1 VPAAELK
8 NVDGIAYR
16 EALPEAPAGASTVLC
31 IHGFPQSSYMWRQL
45 LEALAA
51 SGRRALAP
59 DLLGFGDTSP
69 DPPGTWVRQVEHVE
83 RFRTALGLERVE
95 LVVHDWGGLIGLRW
109 ACDHP
114 YAVSSLVLSNTGFFP
129 DGKWNAMA
137 VTLRT
142 EGQGE
147 MLLDNLNRD
156 AFAAMMRDLS
166 RSFDNAAIDEYF
178 KAFESE
184 AGRRGALELYRSGD
198 FDELRPYQ
206 ERLEQLGAPALILWG
221 ENDAFAPVAAA
232 HRFHREL
239 PDSQL
244 VTLDA
249 GHFVYED
256 QPERCA
262 QEIVDFLDRSR

>member
-1 VPAAELK
+1 
-8 NVDGIAYR
+8 
-16 EALPEAPAGASTVLC
+16 VLC

-114 YAVSSLVLSNTGFFP
+114 DAVSSLVLSNTGFFP

>member
-1 VPAAELK
+1 
-8 NVDGIAYR
+8 
-16 EALPEAPAGASTVLC
+16 
-31 IHGFPQSSYMWRQL
+31 
-45 LEALAA
+45 
-51 SGRRALAP
+51 
-59 DLLGFGDTSP
+59 
-69 DPPGTWVRQVEHVE
+69 
-83 RFRTALGLERVE
+83 
-95 LVVHDWGGLIGLRW
+95 
-109 ACDHP
+109 
-114 YAVSSLVLSNTGFFP
+114 
-129 DGKWNAMA
+129 
-137 VTLRT
+137 
-142 EGQGE
+142 
-147 MLLDNLNRD
+147 
-156 AFAAMMRDLS
+156 MRDLS

-198 FDELRPYQ
+198 FDELKPYQ

>member
-1 VPAAELK
+1 
-8 NVDGIAYR
+8 
-16 EALPEAPAGASTVLC
+16 
-31 IHGFPQSSYMWRQL
+31 MWRHL

-51 SGRRALAP
+51 AGRRAVAP
-59 DLLGFGDTSP
+59 DLIGFGDTPP

-83 RFRTALGLERVE
+83 RFRTALELESVA

-114 YAVSSLVLSNTGFFP
+114 DAVTSLVLSNTGFFP

-147 MLLDNLNRD
+147 QLVDNLNRD
-156 AFAAMMRDLS
+156 AFGAMLRDLS
-166 RSFDNAAIDEYF
+166 RGFDDDGIGEYF
-178 KAFESE
+178 KAFETE
-184 AGRRGALELYRSGD
+184 EGRRGVLELYRSGD
-198 FDELRPYQ
+198 FDELEPYQ
-206 ERLEQLGAPALILWG
+206 ERLEQLGTPALILWG
-221 ENDAFAPVAAA
+221 SNDAFAPVAAA

-239 PDSQL
+239 PDSDL

-256 QPERCA
+256 EPERCA
-262 QEIVDFLDRSR
+262 REIVAFLDRSF